1 MSCKY
6 CGILDLEYFPDPVSY
21 THLDVYKRQGYG
33 KWLHGEAVAAGT
45 MMAAELS
52 HQLGWIDLDDLK
64 RIENLFERAG
74 LPVFGPAMG
83 TDRYL
88 ELMQHD
94 KKVQDGKLRLV
105 LFKQI
110 GQAVV
115 SDMASPTEIG
125 KAITARSTDV

>member
-1 MSCKY
+1 
-6 CGILDLEYFPDPVSY
+6 
-21 THLDVYKRQGYG
+21 
-33 KWLHGEAVAAGT
+33 
-45 MMAAELS
+45 
-52 HQLGWIDLDDLK
+52 
-64 RIENLFERAG
+64 
-74 LPVFGPAMG
+74 MG
-83 TDRYL
+83 ADRYL

>member
-1 MSCKY
+1 MCIRDRLNL
-6 CGILDLEYFPDPVSY
+6 GHTFGHAIEAGM
-21 THLDVYKRQGYG
+21 GYG

-52 HQLGWIDLDDLK
+52 CQLGWISAADVE
-64 RIENLFERAG
+64 RVERLFKRAG
-74 LPVFGPAMG
+74 LPVVGPAMG
-83 TDRYL
+83 ADRFL

-115 SDMASPTEIG
+115 SDAAAPEEIVR
-125 KAITARSTDV
+125 AIDARSAHV